1 MTGWRWTTPGA
12 LNSAGRVCVDR
23 DRALAVERA
32 AERIDDAPEQL
43 LADGDLEQRAGPL
56 DGVALGDVLP
66 LAEQH
71 RADVV
76 GLEVQRQAG
85 DAVGKLEHLE
95 RHAVLQAVQA
105 RDAVGHRQ
113 DGADLGQLGGAAVEP
128 LDAALQNARDLV
140 GVDLHVVS

>member
-12 LNSAGRVCVDR
+12 LNSAGRVSVDR

-32 AERIDDAPEQL
+32 PERVDDAPEQL
-43 LADGDLEQRAGPL
+43 LADGDLEQRAGAL
-56 DGVALGDVLP
+56 DGVALGDALP

-95 RHAVLQAVQA
+95 GHAVLEAVQA
-105 RDAVGHRQ
+105 RDAVGDRQHR
-113 DGADLGQLGGAAVEP
+113 ADLGQLGGAAVEA
-128 LDAALQNARDLV
+128 LDAALENACDLV
-140 GVDLHVVS
+140 GVDLHLIS